1 MNMLL
6 NCAECG
12 TDWVEVP
19 IRTVYLN
26 DKNTYSHFHPFK
38 DSLRIYQSILKFSGS
53 SFISFVLDYILFN
66 IFSLFLGILSFRNPI
81 FFSNILA
88 RVISCGFNYH
98 LNKKYVFHSY
108 GNHMKALKYF
118 TLAFGI
124 LAANTVLLQILTT
137 IGIPAFSA
145 KIMTEIILFIGSML
159 VQRFLIFMPE
169 KNKISYQRS
178 ERTHHA
184 DNYKY

>member
-1 MNMLL
+1 
-6 NCAECG
+6 
-12 TDWVEVP
+12 
-19 IRTVYLN
+19 
-26 DKNTYSHFHPFK
+26 
-38 DSLRIYQSILKFSGS
+38 
-53 SFISFVLDYILFN
+53 
-66 IFSLFLGILSFRNPI
+66 
-81 FFSNILA
+81 
-88 RVISCGFNYH
+88 
-98 LNKKYVFHSY
+98 
-108 GNHMKALKYF
+108 MKALKHF

-137 IGIPAFSA
+137 IGIPALSA